1 MRRREDEEPDKERR
15 AEGEREAHPRPSK
28 RPLQRGFFS
37 SASSARWLT
46 RSTGDFPSGGSL
58 FHHASTQELREG
70 QPHLRPYSPKCVEEE
85 FRELRV

>member
-46 RSTGDFPSGGSL
+46 RSMGDFLGGESL
-58 FHHASTQELREG
+58 FHHAGAQELREG